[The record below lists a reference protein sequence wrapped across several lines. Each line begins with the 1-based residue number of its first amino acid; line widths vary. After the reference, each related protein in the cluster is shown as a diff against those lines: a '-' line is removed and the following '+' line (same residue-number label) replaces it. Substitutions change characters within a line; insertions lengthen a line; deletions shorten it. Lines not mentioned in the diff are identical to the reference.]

1 MDSQDIE
8 LDFENWQ
15 TKNQVIM
22 KDSSPKLE
30 DLEMLNVESVEVA
43 LEHFQN
49 DIDFLNLINE
59 GMTTKE
65 FNDLVAK
72 IKSA

>member
-15 TKNQVIM
+15 TKNQVII

-43 LEHFQN
+43 LEHF
-49 DIDFLNLINE
+49 
-59 GMTTKE
+59 
-65 FNDLVAK
+65 
-72 IKSA
+72 